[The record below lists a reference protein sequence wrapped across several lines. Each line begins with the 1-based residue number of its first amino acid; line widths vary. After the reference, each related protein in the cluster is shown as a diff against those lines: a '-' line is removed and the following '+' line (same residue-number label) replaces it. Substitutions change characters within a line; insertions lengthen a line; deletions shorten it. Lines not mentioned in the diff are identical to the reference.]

1 MNENNISEIIDKL
14 LIIQE
19 RDVRMMRCQREI
31 DQIPLQRKE
40 IESEADQL
48 KESAQNAKNDV
59 KARQSEVK
67 KVELEI
73 DSLRQKIVK
82 LREQQYQIK
91 SNEEFKVLNNE
102 ISILNGEIKK
112 LEDKEIAFMEHVEEA
127 QQREIK
133 AQKDMAAMQATI
145 QNRLLVLNDRKTNL
159 EAEVLKIKSDRDNI
173 AKDIS
178 KDALAVYN
186 RIIENKGDQALVAA
200 ENSNCAGCH
209 MHLPAHIICEIKKKM
224 GLVTCSFCGRILY
237 LVH

>member
-19 RDVRMMRCQREI
+19 RDVRIMRCQREI
-31 DQIPLQRKE
+31 NQIPLQRKE
-40 IESEADQL
+40 LEGEAGQL
-48 KESAQNAKNDV
+48 QESAQNAKNDC
-59 KARQSEVK
+59 KTHQSEVK

-73 DSLRQKIVK
+73 ESLRQKIAK
-82 LREQQYQIK
+82 LREQQFQIK
-91 SNEEFKVLNNE
+91 SNEEFKVLNKE
-102 ISILNGEIKK
+102 ISLFNSEIKK
-112 LEDKEIAFMEHVEEA
+112 TEDREIAFMEQVEEA

-133 AQKDMAAMQATI
+133 AQKDLTAMQATI
-145 QNRLLVLNDRKTNL
+145 QSRLLALNERKTNL
-159 EAEVLKIKSDRDNI
+159 EAEVLKIKSDRDHI
-173 AKDIS
+173 AKDIN
-178 KDALAVYN
+178 KDMLAIYN

-209 MHLPAHIICEIKKKM
+209 MHLPAHIICEIKRGK